1 MCPPAFVAE
10 FPAGRHTVCP
20 YEIRSLKGHIVQ
32 ATILTLPGDGVGPE
46 VMAEA
51 RNVLESVGQQFGHSF
66 VFEERKIGGVA
77 IDAFGTALREED
89 IDVARNADA
98 ILLGA
103 VGGPKWDN
111 PNASVRPEQ
120 GLLRIRKALRLF
132 ANLRPVR
139 LNESLIDASPLRPER
154 IRGTDLIVVRELTG
168 GLYFGKPSRQWRER
182 RGRVAV
188 DTLIYREHEIERVVQ
203 LAFELARGRS
213 GKVTSVDKAN
223 VLSSSRLWRSIVTE
237 IATDYPHVEIEH
249 MLVDAM
255 TMKLIQE
262 PARFDVIVTENMFGD
277 IITDEASVLGGS
289 IGLLPSAS
297 IGAAVESGVRR
308 GLFEPIHGSAPDIA
322 GEGIS
327 NPAGMILSAAMMLR
341 QSLGLESEASAV
353 ETAVKETIEAGARTR
368 DLGGDTST
376 TGFGKAVVDHL
387 RR

>member
-1 MCPPAFVAE
+1 
-10 FPAGRHTVCP
+10 
-20 YEIRSLKGHIVQ
+20 VQ

-51 RNVLESVGQQFGHSF
+51 RKVLQSVGQRFGHIF
-66 VFEERKIGGVA
+66 AFEERNIGGVA

-89 IDVARNADA
+89 IDVAHNADA

-111 PNASVRPEQ
+111 PNAAVRPEQ
-120 GLLRIRKALRLF
+120 GLLRMRKALRLF

-139 LNESLIDASPLRPER
+139 LNEKLIDASPLRPER

-188 DTLIYREHEIERVVQ
+188 DTLIYREHEIERVVR
-203 LAFELARGRS
+203 LAFDLARGRS
-213 GKVTSVDKAN
+213 RKVTSVDKAN
-223 VLSSSRLWRSIVTE
+223 VLSSSRLWRSVVTE
-237 IATDYPHVEIEH
+237 VANEYPDVDIEH

-255 TMKLIQE
+255 TMNLIQE
-262 PARFDVIVTENMFGD
+262 PSRFDVIVTENMFGD

-289 IGLLPSAS
+289 IGLLPSAC
-297 IGAAVESGVRR
+297 IGASDETGSRR
-308 GLFEPIHGSAPDIA
+308 GLYEPIHGSAPDIA
-322 GEGIS
+322 GQGIA

-341 QSLGLESEASAV
+341 QSFDLEPEAMAIEQAV
-353 ETAVKETIEAGARTR
+353 NAAVGAGMLTR
-368 DLGGDTST
+368 DLGGDTT
-376 TGFGKAVVDHL
+376 TTQFGTSVVDRL
-387 RR
+387 GG